1 MNKNEYVF
9 QTGWEVCN
17 KVGGIYTVLST
28 VAASLVNNYKNNL
41 FFIGPDFHIENHP
54 VFTEDKNLM
63 PDFKEEVSK
72 YGIGIRLGYW
82 EVPGRPQVILVDYNT
97 VADKKGEF
105 LYKLWAEYSIDS
117 MNTNQDYENSV
128 MFSYAAARVIE
139 IFADKYNINRE
150 GTVAQWHEW
159 QTAAGLLYLK
169 MNHVGVKTLFTT
181 HATTVGRSICFNGKL
196 LYQYFDKYNGDQMSY
211 ELGVVAQHAIEKHGA
226 LKADC
231 FTTVSKLTAKEC
243 LQLLSKAPDVVTP
256 NGFEA
261 GFVPKADK
269 FDKARKDARKSLR
282 TVAEAL
288 LGYKTDDNAL
298 YVGIGGRLEYRNK
311 GIDVF
316 LESMKALNQDIDLN
330 RQIVAFVM
338 VPDWIEG
345 PRKDLK
351 ERLDN
356 PKQKFQLSEV
366 HATHQL
372 HQPQYD
378 AVMQGLGYFQ
388 LNNNESDRVK
398 VIFVDA
404 LLDGQDG
411 IFNKT
416 YYDLLI
422 GLDMTVFPSYY
433 EPWGY
438 TPMES
443 VAFSIPTITTNLTGF
458 GLWVSEE
465 PTTIE
470 NGVAVLYRND
480 QNRQDVVEN
489 IKSEIKKFA
498 LKDEKEV
505 SEIRAKAKAIA
516 DKGQWKD
523 FVKYYEQAFA
533 FAKGVEYKP
542 SKSATKASSSS
553 KNESKSLK
561 AESPAAESATKK
573 TTSKKSCAKKDS
585 AEKPKAEKKTAAK
598 KATETTKKK

>member
-1 MNKNEYVF
+1 MNKNEFVF

-28 VAASLVNNYKNNL
+28 VAASLVKNYKNNL

-54 VFTEDKNLM
+54 VFREDVNLLA
-63 PDFKEEVSK
+63 DWKKQADSE
-72 YGIGIRLGYW
+72 GISLRLGYW
-82 EVPGRPQVILVDYNT
+82 DVPGNPQVILIDYNCT
-97 VADKKGEF
+97 PEEKGSF

-117 MNTNQDYENSV
+117 MNTNQDYENCL
-128 MFSYAAARVIE
+128 MFSYKAAKAIE
-139 IFADKYNINRE
+139 SFAKYYKIDKANS
-150 GTVAQWHEW
+150 VAQFHEW

-169 MNHVGVKTLFTT
+169 MNQVGIKTLFTT
-181 HATTVGRSICFNGKL
+181 HATTVGRSICFNNKQ
-196 LYQYFDKYNGDQMSY
+196 LYQYFDKYNGDQMSH
-211 ELGVVAQHAIEKHGA
+211 ELGVVAQHAVEKHGA

-261 GFVPKADK
+261 GFVPTAAK
-269 FDKARKDARKSLR
+269 FDSARNAARKSLR
-282 TVAEAL
+282 QVAEAL

-316 LESMKALNQDIDLN
+316 IESMQALNQDLDLN
-330 RQIVAFVM
+330 RQIVAFIM
-338 VPDWIEG
+338 VPDWIQG
-345 PRKDLK
+345 PRQDLK
-351 ERLDN
+351 ERLTD
-356 PKQKFQLSEV
+356 PKQKFQLTDN
-366 HATHQL
+366 HTTHLL
-372 HQPQYD
+372 HEPQND
-378 AVMQGLGYFQ
+378 AVLNGLNYFQ
-388 LNNNESDRVK
+388 LNNNEKDRVK
-398 VIFVDA
+398 VIFIDT

-458 GLWVSEE
+458 GLWVSEK

-470 NGVAVLYRND
+470 NGVAVLYRD
-480 QNRQDVVEN
+480 DMNRGEVVNN
-489 IKSEIKKFA
+489 IKEEIKKFA
-498 LKDEKEV
+498 GKSDKEV
-505 SEIRAKAKAIA
+505 AEIRAKAKAIS
-516 DKGQWKD
+516 DKGSWAD
-523 FVKYYEQAFA
+523 FVEYYEQAFA
-533 FAKGVEYKP
+533 FAKGQKYEP
-542 SKSATKASSSS
+542 KASA
-553 KNESKSLK
+553 KE
-561 AESPAAESATKK
+561 
-573 TTSKKSCAKKDS
+573 AKKADAKGEPKTAKKCASKCKSKDDS
-585 AEKPKAEKKTAAK
+585 AADAKKPAKTAEKKTAAK
-598 KATETTKKK
+598 SKSVKK